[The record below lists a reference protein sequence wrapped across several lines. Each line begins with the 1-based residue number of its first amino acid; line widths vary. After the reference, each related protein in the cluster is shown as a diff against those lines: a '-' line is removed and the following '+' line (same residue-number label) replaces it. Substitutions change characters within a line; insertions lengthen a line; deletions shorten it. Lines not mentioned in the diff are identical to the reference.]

1 MVERDANSAMGVDT
15 GVDLR
20 AHLKTDRRWVIKIG
34 SAMVTG
40 NGAGLDLSAID
51 RWAEQIAA
59 MRAEGR
65 EVVIVTSGAVAEG
78 MARLGWP
85 ERPSALPELQAAA
98 AVGQMGLV
106 QAYADVLL
114 RHGIHTAQI
123 LLTHDDLSNRQRYLN
138 ARSTLRT
145 LLDLGVVPVVN
156 ENDTV
161 ATDEIRFGDNDTLAA
176 LVANL
181 VEADVLV
188 ILTDQLGLFDADPRK
203 NPSARLLTEV
213 TAGDPVL
220 ETMASPEGGR
230 LGRGGMYTKV
240 MAAKRAAQSGAAT
253 VVASGATPHVLLQ
266 LAAGTSGVGTVFQP
280 AQTRLAARKQW
291 LAGQLRARGTVR
303 VDTGAA
309 AALRQGGRSLLPI
322 GVLEVSGEFTRG
334 DLVRIVDEAGM
345 DLGRGLINYGST
357 HAKRLCRQPSNAI
370 AELLGFAEE
379 DELIHRDNL
388 ILL

>member
-1 MVERDANSAMGVDT
+1 MSDA
-15 GVDLR
+15 R

-40 NGAGLDLSAID
+40 NGAGLDLAAID
-51 RWAEQIAA
+51 RWAEQIATL
-59 MRAEGR
+59 RAQGR
-65 EVVIVTSGAVAEG
+65 EVIIVTSGAVAEG
-78 MARLGWP
+78 MARLGWR

-123 LLTHDDLSNRQRYLN
+123 LITHDDLSHRQRYLN
-138 ARSTLRT
+138 ARSTLRV
-145 LLDLGVVPVVN
+145 LLDKGVVPVVN

-203 NPSARLLTEV
+203 NPTARLLTEV
-213 TAGDPVL
+213 TAGDPAL
-220 ETMASPEGGR
+220 EAMASPEGGR

-253 VVASGATPHVLLQ
+253 VVASGATPQVLLA
-266 LAAGTSGVGTVFQP
+266 LAAGAANVGTVFQP
-280 AQTRLAARKQW
+280 ARNRMAARKQW
-291 LAGQLRARGTVR
+291 LAGQLRAKGTVY
-303 VDTGAA
+303 VDAGAA
-309 AALRQGGRSLLPI
+309 AALRQGGCSLLPI
-322 GVLEVSGEFTRG
+322 GVTEVSGEFSRG
-334 DLVRIVDEAGM
+334 DLVRIVDHHGQ
-345 DLGRGLINYGST
+345 DLGRGLINYSAEQTKKIGR
-357 HAKRLCRQPSNAI
+357 HPSSAI
-370 AELLGFAEE
+370 DRLLGFVEE